1 MKDQTCSRRVAR
13 IWAGV
18 SGLVLATAITVPEV
32 WAAEAIKVV
41 RTVHLAQPDLLEEAV
56 VGWAGYV
63 APDRNVLMEA
73 ITFGG
78 QRGYYFTAHRQSAR
92 DHHPREPLIRW
103 SGDNGRTWENRGTWT
118 AESPIQGNWKL
129 NIEAP
134 NFVFNPGNGTL
145 LRLYRT
151 TEAVSGLLPWVKGA
165 PAGRTGLLWTQ
176 YSRDGGRTWSEA
188 EQLICHGP
196 EFDPTHWAPGIWYGR
211 NSGGVQGVDA
221 VWLPDGRFL
230 LPFFSTDETQLHK
243 YQSACLIGRWRAED
257 DRVEWSLTASATV
270 PEAASYSGGDE
281 PSVAVLADGRWLM
294 TMRAYTP
301 ANLPLAIPSG
311 KFHVTSADE
320 GRTWSEPAILRLT
333 DGRQAYGPASLTHVF
348 RSSRNGRLYLIT
360 NILDRPTVAC
370 DPRSTLQ
377 IAELDPQSLRVKP
390 ETMTVIETR
399 DVAAGQ
405 PENIRFSNW
414 RRYEDRENGHIV
426 LLMTACPGDVGR
438 HETCGVPPHSY
449 RYEITLPE

>member
-1 MKDQTCSRRVAR
+1 MKAHEC
-13 IWAGV
+13 G
-18 SGLVLATAITVPEV
+18 GLVPRVLAGAFGLMLGVAITAPAVR
-32 WAAEAIKVV
+32 AADAIKVV
-41 RTVHLAQPDLLEEAV
+41 RTVHLAQPDVLEEAV
-56 VGWAGYV
+56 VGWVGYV
-63 APDRNVLMEA
+63 APDKNVLMEV

-78 QRGYYFTAHRQSAR
+78 QRGYYFTAHGQSAR

-103 SGDNGRTWENRGTWT
+103 SGDNGRTWENRDTWK
-118 AESPIQGNWKL
+118 AESPIQGKWKL
-129 NIEAP
+129 YIESP
-134 NFVFNPGNGTL
+134 NFVFNPKTGTL

-151 TEAVSGLLPWVKGA
+151 TEAVTGLLPWVKGA
-165 PAGRTGLLWTQ
+165 PASRTGLLWTQ
-176 YSRDGGRTWSEA
+176 YSRDGGKTWSEA
-188 EQLICHGP
+188 EQLVCQGA
-196 EFDPTHWAPGIWYGR
+196 EFDPTHWAPDITYGR

-221 VWLPDGRFL
+221 VWLADGRFL
-230 LPFFSTDETQLHK
+230 LPFFSTEEAQLHK
-243 YQSACLIGRWRAED
+243 YRSACLIGRWRAED
-257 DRVEWSLTASATV
+257 DRVEWNLTASATV
-270 PEAASYSGGDE
+270 PAEASYSGGDE

-301 ANLPLAIPSG
+301 SNFTLAIPSG
-311 KFHVTSADE
+311 KFYVTSADQ
-320 GRTWSEPAILRLT
+320 GRTWSEPTLLRLA

-360 NILDRPTVAC
+360 NLLDRPTVAC

-377 IAELDPQSLRVKP
+377 IAELDPQSFRVRP
-390 ETMTVIETR
+390 ETVTVIETR

-426 LLMTACPGDVGR
+426 LLMTGCPGDVGR